1 MSWRMSTRSDPRP
14 GRPGTRWW
22 VSVGVISAA
31 VLAAS
36 YFLDPERGRGRR
48 IRIAER
54 TGRVVRRASRRAER
68 RASYVR
74 TSVSAR
80 AHHLMNFAPP
90 EPAEGR
96 TLLDRV
102 ESELFTDPSI
112 PHGQLSFEVEDTTVV
127 LRGELDS
134 DAEIGKVETAVRRI
148 PGVTGIRSLL
158 HLPGTPAP
166 NKAAALV
173 ASADAGASGGW
184 PEEAPPD
191 VDSES

>member
-1 MSWRMSTRSDPRP
+1 MSWRMTTRSNPRP
-14 GRPGTRWW
+14 GRPATRWW
-22 VSVGVISAA
+22 VSVGVMSAA
-31 VLAAS
+31 AVAAT

-54 TGRVVRRASRRAER
+54 TGHVVRRALKRAER
-68 RASYVR
+68 QVRYVR

-80 AHHLMNFAPP
+80 AHHLMNLSPP

-96 TLLDRV
+96 MLLDRV

-112 PHGQLSFEVEDTTVV
+112 PHGSLSFEVEDKTVV
-127 LRGELDS
+127 LRGELVS
-134 DAEIGKVETAVRRI
+134 QAEIGKVETAVRRI
-148 PGVTGIRSLL
+148 PGVAGIRSLL
-158 HLPGTPAP
+158 HVPGTPAP

-191 VDSES
+191 VDSEK